1 MARMQQH
8 SRSHS
13 QLTPTQQLT
22 PSPQPTYKESGWY
35 QDRHKALQD
44 MVASKTPLKVTG
56 SVKSPLKKQMTAQK
70 GPVSYQE
77 TFVLESHP
85 SQEMVSL
92 LQPPTPPL
100 MNLELAGSSRP
111 VTAPEPAQ
119 KRGTWNS
126 QTSLS
131 DLPSC
136 TSAAALSFS
145 RSLEYRGAG
154 LEAGSPTWT
163 PHAKTPSLAGRGALE
178 ASKSVDHV
186 ELRRSVNRK
195 RVSHSNAVSAGS
207 PDATRGPGDWA
218 AFQMPA
224 APDYVPFGHTLTH
237 SRSTPH
243 TPTEGTRHLKLKP
256 DIPKFRSA
264 TPSSRS
270 PSSLSSSPALGT
282 KLGALQDPNQIKLNL
297 PGRLDYD
304 SKERAGSHDSR
315 DHGEEAEE
323 RGEGEVKRAE
333 ERGEGEV
340 KRAEE
345 RGEGEVKVAEERG
358 DARAVS
364 EEVERAGVET
374 AKAAVKVV
382 RGGIEGIAEV
392 AVGTEDAKIVSTEV
406 AEIGGAP

>member
-163 PHAKTPSLAGRGALE
+163 PHAKTPSLGRGALE